1 MPLAPGRPPKKPTNS
16 SAAPFNKSGAFA
28 GGSTGSGSATYQ
40 PKPKTPM
47 NPNQR
52 IQQGV
57 KAKQSGT
64 FLGGVTGSGTVK
76 DQFVGEGADKR
87 YVQVPD
93 PIKGSGGAVP
103 PSYNQ
108 AKRNAAAAGIDAG
121 SSRSAPGKPGRA
133 PKKVDVPVGDADAD
147 TGRPAPTAP
156 KDTTPKEDS
165 APKDTTTTSTK
176 DTTKSSSSSTSSSDK
191 KKNSAPAVP
200 GSLNYFMNQTMGDG
214 RKNARNRAYQ
224 MFKNYKKSGKL
235 PGDVSSAQK

>member
-1 MPLAPGRPPKKPTNS
+1 MPLAPGRPPKKPSNS

-52 IQQGV
+52 IQQNV

-64 FLGGVTGSGTVK
+64 FLGGVAGSGTVK

-108 AKRNAAAAGIDAG
+108 SKRNAAAAGIDAG
-121 SSRSAPGKPGRA
+121 SSRNAPGKPGRA
-133 PKKVDVPVGDADAD
+133 PKKVVVPVGDADA
-147 TGRPAPTAP
+147 GRPAPTAP
-156 KDTTPKEDS
+156 EDTKPKDPKPKEDK
-165 APKDTTTTSTK
+165 APTTTTST
-176 DTTKSSSSSTSSSDK
+176 STSSSGDTK
-191 KKNSAPAVP
+191 KKTAPAVP
-200 GSLNYFMNQTMGDG
+200 GSLNYFMKQTKGDG
-214 RKNARNRAYQ
+214 RGNASNRAYQ